1 MQTDALFYHL
11 FKTIPG
17 LFFEIAK
24 LGYPP
29 KSYQFNSIEIKQIA
43 FRLDG
48 VFKPTEIELDLPI
61 IFVEVQF
68 QADKQFYA
76 RFFSE
81 IFLYLKQYQPKEDWK
96 AVVIFPKRSIDNGNT
111 QHYKML
117 LDSPNVSRIYLEDF
131 KTATDNLYL
140 QLIQMIISNQ
150 NDTLTVAK
158 KLISEAQD
166 NEQIVLLDLVESIM
180 LYKFS
185 DLSREEIKK
194 MLDLSTVDMT
204 QTRVYKE
211 AFLEGEH
218 TGFLK
223 GEHKGFLEGEFS
235 LFYKLLETRF
245 GSLPENIL
253 SRLKQANK
261 ERLENWAM
269 ALLSAKTLDD
279 VFTKIDD

>member
-24 LGYPP
+24 LDYPP
-29 KSYQFNSIEIKQIA
+29 KAYQFSSIEVKQIA

-48 VFKPTEIELDLPI
+48 IFKPPETELNLPI

-68 QADKQFYA
+68 QPDKQFYA

-81 IFLYLKQYQPKEDWK
+81 IFLYLKQYQPQQDWK
-96 AVVIFPKRSIDNGNT
+96 SVVIFPKRSVDNGNT

-158 KLISEAQD
+158 KLISQAQE

-180 LYKFS
+180 LYKFA

-211 AFLEGEH
+211 
-218 TGFLK
+218 
-223 GEHKGFLEGEFS
+223 GFLEGEFS
-235 LFYKLLETRF
+235 LLYKQLEKRF
-245 GSLPENIL
+245 GILPTNIL

-279 VFTKIDD
+279 VFTKTDD

>member
-11 FKTIPG
+11 FKTVPG

-24 LGYPP
+24 LDYPP
-29 KSYQFNSIEIKQIA
+29 KAYQFSSIEVKQIA

-48 VFKPTEIELDLPI
+48 VFKPPETEPKLPL

-68 QADKQFYA
+68 QADEQFYA

-81 IFLYLKQYQPKEDWK
+81 IFLYLKQHQSQHDWK
-96 AVVIFPKRSIDNGNT
+96 AVVIFPKRGVDNGNM

-131 KTATDNLYL
+131 KTATDNVYL
-140 QLIQMIISNQ
+140 QLIQMIIGNPS
-150 NDTLTVAK
+150 DSITVAK
-158 KLISEAQD
+158 NLISQVQD
-166 NEQIVLLDLVESIM
+166 NEQIVLLDLVETIM

-204 QTRVYKE
+204 QTRIYKE
-211 AFLEGEH
+211 AFLEGEY
-218 TGFLK
+218 
-223 GEHKGFLEGEFS
+223 KGFLEGEFS
-235 LFYKLLETRF
+235 LFYKLLEKRF
-245 GSLPENIL
+245 GILPENIL
-253 SRLKQANK
+253 PRLKQANK

-279 VFTKIDD
+279 VFMKTDD